1 MPAHPSSTAEL
12 TTGQAGGLGQGH
24 LPFFFSKNRR
34 LGREAGN
41 AGGQKEKG
49 GLGEMNFCPPAQSS
63 GGGKAFPQFLHQ
75 QEGKTEKFS
84 FP

>member
-24 LPFFFSKNRR
+24 LPFFFSKNHR
-34 LGREAGN
+34 LAREAGN

-49 GLGEMNFCPPAQSS
+49 V
-63 GGGKAFPQFLHQ
+63 
-75 QEGKTEKFS
+75 
-84 FP
+84 